1 MIVQSIFQY
10 YFCSVQFVNFAYVN
24 DLKRL
29 RTDVCSSSTGSALI
43 LSQNYSC
50 NLTSTLYKPGTSLRR
65 TAGVGPDGIRLRES
79 SLHRVTVLKITRK
92 TKRED
97 AKFSAS
103 WRAFVS
109 ISILRLIFFF
119 FFFFF
124 IYYKHI
130 TLHLANETRHLH
142 CGGYI
147 INIDV

>member
-1 MIVQSIFQY
+1 MVNNTSKTHCSIFLLSLLLIVQSVFQY
-10 YFCSVQFVNFAYVN
+10 YFSVFRAVVNFAYVN
-24 DLKRL
+24 DLKGL
-29 RTDVCSSSTGSALI
+29 RTDVCSSSTGPALI

-109 ISILRLIFFF
+109 ISILMLFFF
-119 FFFFF
+119 S
-124 IYYKHI
+124 YL
-130 TLHLANETRHLH
+130 T
-142 CGGYI
+142 
-147 INIDV
+147 V